1 MSGVAG
7 SPSVVLAGGGTAGH
21 TSPLIATAQQVLALA
36 PEARVT
42 AVGTARGLE
51 ITVVPAAG
59 LTLELIPP
67 VPLPR
72 KPSKD
77 LLLVPSRLGRAVGD
91 AGRLLDRVGAD
102 VVVGFG
108 GYVSTPV
115 YLAARRRKLPI
126 VIHEQNALPGL
137 ANRLAAR
144 FTDHVFTSFPG
155 TPLPHATCIGL
166 PLRAGITDL
175 DRGVAR
181 REARERFGLPPTADS
196 AVDAATAKSVSGGPD
211 AAQGQVLLVSGGSQG
226 AASLNRA
233 VIGSIKTLLQSGIS
247 VLHAVGPKNLTDDLV
262 TLTDSDTGAVY
273 QPLAYIEEMDLAYAA
288 ADLMLGRCG
297 ASTVLETAAVGL
309 PAVFVPYPHGNGE
322 QARNAAGVVAA
333 GGGVLLADADC
344 TADWV
349 QAEIPT
355 LIRPDVL
362 VRMTR
367 ALAGVGHRDA
377 ATVLARETLVL
388 AGWKGGEAGEGR
400 TV

>member
-1 MSGVAG
+1 MSEQHTGRPV
-7 SPSVVLAGGGTAGH
+7 SVVLAGGGTAGH
-21 TSPLIATAQQVLALA
+21 TSPLIATAHQITRLA
-36 PEARVT
+36 PDARVT

-51 ITVVPAAG
+51 TTVVPAAG

-77 LLLVPSRLGRAVGD
+77 LLLVPSRLGRSVAE
-91 AGRLLDRVGAD
+91 AGRLLDRVRAD
-102 VVVGFG
+102 VVLGFG

-115 YLAARRRKLPI
+115 YLAARRRKLPV

-144 FTDHVFTSFPG
+144 FTDHVFTSFPD

-166 PLRAGITDL
+166 PLRTGITEL
-175 DRGVAR
+175 DRAG
-181 REARERFGLPPTADS
+181 ER
-196 AVDAATAKSVSGGPD
+196 ATARACFDLPLD
-211 AAQGQVLLVSGGSQG
+211 GQVLLVSGGSQG

-233 VIGSIKTLLQSGIS
+233 IAGSLGELLAHGIS
-247 VLHAVGPKNLTDDLV
+247 VLHAVGPKNLTDDVVPV
-262 TLTDSDTGAVY
+262 TDETTGAVY
-273 QPLAYIEEMDLAYAA
+273 RPLAYIEAMDAAYAA

-322 QARNAAGVVAA
+322 QARNAAGVVSS

-344 TADWV
+344 TPAW
-349 QAEIPT
+349 AASEIPS

-362 VRMTR
+362 SRMAT

-377 ATVLARETLVL
+377 ATVLARETLRVVRWSGPD
-388 AGWKGGEAGEGR
+388 AAGEPDEQPDEQGEGS
-400 TV
+400 TD